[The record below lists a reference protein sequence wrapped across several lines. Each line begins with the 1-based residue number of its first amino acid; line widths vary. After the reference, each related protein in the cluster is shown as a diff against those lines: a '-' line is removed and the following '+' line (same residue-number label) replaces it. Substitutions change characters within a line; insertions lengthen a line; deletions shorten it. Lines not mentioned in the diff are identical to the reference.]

1 MGAAVKNNPL
11 RSIRSRLGRQR
22 GFTLIELMIALLI
35 ALFLIGGLLTLV
47 QAMKSTSISQSG
59 MSQLQDN
66 ERMAMTLMT
75 DVIQSTGYFPNPAGP
90 GGQTAASSF
99 PVSGAFTFA
108 GQALVGAGSF
118 TDAAPGNSISVRYL
132 TSGTDNIINCTGG
145 TSTVA
150 ATFVNTFSVD
160 SNGNLNCTLIV
171 NGVAQPP
178 VPLINGV
185 NSLNIV
191 YGVQTNP
198 SLSNSSVDTYL
209 DATAV
214 NNSPNGPFWN
224 KVISVK
230 ITLSFINPL
239 FGQSG
244 QTGAAMQFIQF
255 TRVVAVMNKTGV
267 TT

>member
-1 MGAAVKNNPL
+1 MGAAVRSNPL
-11 RSIRSRLGRQR
+11 RSIRRPLDPQR

-47 QAMKSTSISQSG
+47 QAMKATSLSQNG

-75 DVIQSTGYFPNPAGP
+75 DVIQSAGYFPNPAGP
-90 GGQTAASSF
+90 GGATAASSF
-99 PVSGAFTFA
+99 PVSGSFTSA
-108 GQALVGAGSF
+108 GQAVVGTGSF
-118 TDAAPGNSISVRYL
+118 PDAAPGNSISVRYL
-132 TSGTDNIINCTGG
+132 TSGTDNIINCTGN
-145 TSTVA
+145 TSGVA
-150 ATFVNTFSVD
+150 ASFINTFSVD
-160 SNGNLNCTLIV
+160 TNGNLNCTLVV
-171 NGVAQPP
+171 NGAAPTV

-185 NSLNIV
+185 NSLNIY
-191 YGVQTNP
+191 YGVETNT
-198 SLSNSSVDTYL
+198 SLGNNSVDTYL

-214 NNSPNGPFWN
+214 TAGSYWN

-230 ITLSFINPL
+230 ITLSFANPL

>member
-1 MGAAVKNNPL
+1 MGAAVKSKPL

-47 QAMKSTSISQSG
+47 QAMKASSTSQSG

-90 GGQTAASSF
+90 GGNTAASSF

-108 GQALVGAGSF
+108 GQALVGTGSF
-118 TDAAPGNSISVRYL
+118 TDAPPGNSISVRYL
-132 TSGTDNIINCTGG
+132 TSGTDNIINCTGS
-145 TSTVA
+145 TSSVA

-160 SNGNLNCTLIV
+160 ANGNLNCTLIV
-171 NGVAQPP
+171 NGVAQAP
-178 VPLINGV
+178 VPLINGL
-185 NSLNIV
+185 NSLNIY
-191 YGVQTNP
+191 YGVQTNT

-214 NNSPNGPFWN
+214 NNGNYWN

-230 ITLSFINPL
+230 ITLSFANPL

-244 QTGAAMQFIQF
+244 QTGTAMQFIQF